1 MSNNYLDYW
10 IIAVII
16 ILNLDLPD
24 KLYLTF
30 ATEDK
35 VLEIL
40 RAIDTTKATGFDK
53 FLEEFLKDFFDK
65 ISLRSNGPNVWKYGP
80 ENTLLCVAC
89 VKSQFPSDFFQTFVN
104 CWIKTN
110 KKKRKISKAGP
121 FNGKVLCDHTNIFLK
136 DKKILYKYWSGFFIN
151 VSTYP
156 IAMLTFWKNI
166 DEAFVTSMEPI
177 DLQKTFATINPDVLL
192 PKLNATSFLVKKKLS
207 SNLINYIVYS

>member
-110 KKKRKISKAGP
+110 KKKKDFQGWSFQRKGFMWSHKYFSEGQKDLVQILVRLFHQRFYLSYCNA
-121 FNGKVLCDHTNIFLK
+121 NVL
-136 DKKILYKYWSGFFIN
+136 KKHWWS
-151 VSTYP
+151 VCY
-156 IAMLTFWKNI
+156 
-166 DEAFVTSMEPI
+166 
-177 DLQKTFATINPDVLL
+177 
-192 PKLNATSFLVKKKLS
+192 
-207 SNLINYIVYS
+207 

>member
-30 ATEDK
+30 TTEDK

-110 KKKRKISKAGP
+110 KKKERFP
-121 FNGKVLCDHTNIFLK
+121 RLVLSTETFYVITPIFFWRTKRSCTNIGQVFSSTLLL
-136 DKKILYKYWSGFFIN
+136 IL
-151 VSTYP
+151 
-156 IAMLTFWKNI
+156 
-166 DEAFVTSMEPI
+166 
-177 DLQKTFATINPDVLL
+177 LQC
-192 PKLNATSFLVKKKLS
+192 
-207 SNLINYIVYS
+207 